1 MTLAPPRLPRPLADQ
16 RTFRQPPLRG
26 MRSPASG
33 FAAIQ
38 ETNASRSRSDQIAAA
53 YFTNT
58 SVSATVRTP
67 QYTAAPYMLQW
78 KGHAPAKQ
86 PEGVHG
92 VDKQLRKSRNIFPP
106 VAFYQR

>member
-1 MTLAPPRLPRPLADQ
+1 MTLAPPRFPRPLADQ

-33 FAAIQ
+33 LAAIQ
-38 ETNASRSRSDQIAAA
+38 ETNSSRSPSDQIAET

-67 QYTAAPYMLQW
+67 QYTAVPYMLPRQEN
-78 KGHAPAKQ
+78 APAKKVQ
-86 PEGVHG
+86 GVQR
-92 VDKQLRKSRNIFPP
+92 VDQQLMKGRKHSLPAALYPR
-106 VAFYQR
+106 